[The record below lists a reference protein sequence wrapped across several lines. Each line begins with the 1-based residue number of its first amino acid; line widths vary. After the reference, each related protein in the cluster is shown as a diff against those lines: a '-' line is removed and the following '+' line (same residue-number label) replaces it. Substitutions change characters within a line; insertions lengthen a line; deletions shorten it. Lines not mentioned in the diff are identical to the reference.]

1 VSISK
6 SYALLITD
14 NRCSVNRIE
23 SENEM
28 LNLDELVTHL
38 EVQTNIL
45 NEKRAEQERHERGV
59 RAMAEASNKESQ

>member
-1 VSISK
+1 
-6 SYALLITD
+6 
-14 NRCSVNRIE
+14 
-23 SENEM
+23 M
-28 LNLDELVTHL
+28 LNLDELMTHL